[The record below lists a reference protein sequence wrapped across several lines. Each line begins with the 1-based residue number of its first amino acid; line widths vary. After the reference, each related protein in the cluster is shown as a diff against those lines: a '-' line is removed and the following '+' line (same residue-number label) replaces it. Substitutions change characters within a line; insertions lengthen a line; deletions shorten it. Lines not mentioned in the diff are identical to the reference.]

1 MWWPIKKLFVKLKES
16 ANIFVLFNTIRYG
29 DSDDFSTQQQ
39 FISFP
44 VWDWL
49 ELVRYNK
56 NLASYL
62 RAILFA
68 YFFSKRARNLS
79 GCQKSA
85 RTTEISILLDCE
97 QNTNTELI
105 NLTQPKKHGQLII
118 FYWYLHNVAWWKVIT
133 QNSSHVN
140 NTLLIPSSGP
150 ICNQHQIFVFAYIPR
165 NIEPFLWS
173 HVLLYVWAYQSCS
186 SLF

>member
-1 MWWPIKKLFVKLKES
+1 MPCPHVALSPQLYHS
-16 ANIFVLFNTIRYG
+16 H
-29 DSDDFSTQQQ
+29 
-39 FISFP
+39 SFP
-44 VWDWL
+44 VPWIGTLSLSRRLPPKYICKRKIIGLTESSISLDVAHTYPYRSFL
-49 ELVRYNK
+49 RLSKEQRFKK
-56 NLASYL
+56 NVKKP
-62 RAILFA
+62 FA
-68 YFFSKRARNLS
+68 KY
-79 GCQKSA
+79 
-85 RTTEISILLDCE
+85 
-97 QNTNTELI
+97 TNTELI

-133 QNSSHVN
+133 LNSSHVN

-150 ICNQHQIFVFAYIPR
+150 ICNQHQIFVFVYIPR